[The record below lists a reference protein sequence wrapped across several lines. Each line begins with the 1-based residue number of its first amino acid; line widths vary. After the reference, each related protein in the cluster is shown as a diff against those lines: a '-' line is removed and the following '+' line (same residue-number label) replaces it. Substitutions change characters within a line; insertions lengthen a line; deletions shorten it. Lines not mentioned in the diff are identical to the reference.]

1 MNKKIIT
8 SSITTTQVE
17 QDIEARI
24 ARITKRIQDTLL
36 EESKI
41 LYSLDDNAIRT
52 YTNLVIDEIRAAKKE
67 DRSYRT

>member
-8 SSITTTQVE
+8 SSITTTQIE

-67 DRSYRT
+67 DRSYRK